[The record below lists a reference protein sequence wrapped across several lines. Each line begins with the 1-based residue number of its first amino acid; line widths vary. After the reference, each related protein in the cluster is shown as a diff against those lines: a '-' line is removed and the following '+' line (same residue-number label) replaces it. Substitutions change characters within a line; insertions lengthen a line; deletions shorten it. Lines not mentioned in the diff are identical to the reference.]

1 MEIVT
6 IEKASGRLK
15 AINQSAATLIRGR
28 CLRNDESERR
38 CSERP

>member
-15 AINQSAATLIRGR
+15 AINQSAATLHPLAPG
-28 CLRNDESERR
+28 
-38 CSERP
+38 